1 MAVVSVWFLGC
12 AINVIQT
19 PLRAIIAD
27 IAPESQQELGQSIS
41 SIWQAIGGI
50 VGFLVGYIWDPLTI
64 MRPYFVASAT
74 ALVATTTIACFV
86 AKEVRIHSRPVV
98 VHALTRLSW
107 FAWLAETPREFDGH
121 HRVLWFYRACVF
133 RCVRRHHKNA
143 NGNAPHLL
151 PSVCDVGCVVRVQP
165 QLASLDGPVH
175 LRRRHSAPWNKKH
188 ASDGCICTVC
198 AVGWDWLLACLTS
211 AGRGQQLGGLGQ
223 AIASGVQC
231 VCSFLVP
238 SVVRMAGLR
247 SVYVGCFLVF
257 VASFVGMG
265 LLPARTLRSGA

>member
-98 VHALTRLSW
+98 VHALTL
-107 FAWLAETPREFDGH
+107 
-121 HRVLWFYRACVF
+121 V
-133 RCVRRHHKNA
+133 
-143 NGNAPHLL
+143 
-151 PSVCDVGCVVRVQP
+151 VC
-165 QLASLDGPVH
+165 L
-175 LRRRHSAPWNKKH
+175 
-188 ASDGCICTVC
+188 
-198 AVGWDWLLACLTS
+198 
-211 AGRGQQLGGLGQ
+211 AGRN
-223 AIASGVQC
+223 A
-231 VCSFLVP
+231 
-238 SVVRMAGLR
+238 
-247 SVYVGCFLVF
+247 
-257 VASFVGMG
+257 
-265 LLPARTLRSGA
+265 T